1 MKDKTFEEMKV
12 IGIALDPTN
21 NTPIVVLRDQDNK
34 IILPIWIGIMEA
46 SAIVAAMEGVAFSR
60 PMTHDL
66 LKIAIEQLGGKV
78 IKIEVVDLKDN
89 VFYAVVSIETD
100 RQGTITIDA
109 RPSDAIALALRTD
122 AQIFVATHVLDEA
135 SHIESISNVDKEAIF
150 GFGKDKDKLKEILEK
165 MKPEDFG
172 KYKA

>member
-21 NTPIVVLRDQDNK
+21 NTPIVVLRDQNNK

-46 SAIVAAMEGVAFSR
+46 SAIAAAMEGVTFSR

-66 LKIAIEQLGGKV
+66 LKVAIEKLGGKV

-89 VFYAVVSIETD
+89 VFHAEVSIETD
-100 RQGTITIDA
+100 KKDTITIDA

-135 SHIESISNVDKEAIF
+135 SHIESTSSADKKAIF